1 MTSELRAPP
10 TRPQDARSFLSIPRE
25 SAGEDSRWISE
36 NAVQVAALLAR
47 NAMERSNKHDTLD
60 EQLYNSRAACKT
72 KTANVAM
79 HLDKEWR
86 ARFFTQVDN
95 LLSAEEWDEGDKPI
109 TEASFTTL
117 LRLMLLIRAE
127 RGPGLGATSDGN
139 VIATWTVENDRL
151 TVECQPLDQVRWVLL
166 RYLDGQRESA
176 AGQTDLLR
184 LRQVLEPYDPKR
196 WFLYEGSKA
205 SV

>member
-10 TRPQDARSFLSIPRE
+10 TRAQDARSFLDIAME
-25 SAGEDSRWISE
+25 YAGQDSRRIFE
-36 NAVQVAALLAR
+36 NSLRVASQLTSR
-47 NAMERSNKHDTLD
+47 TRERPTEHNTLE
-60 EQLYNSRAACKT
+60 EQLYNSRAAFKI
-72 KTANVAM
+72 KMAEVAM
-79 HLDKEWR
+79 HLDGERR
-86 ARFFTQVDN
+86 ARFFAQVDS
-95 LLSAEEWDEGDKPI
+95 LLSADDWDEGDKPI
-109 TEASFTTL
+109 LEASFTTL
-117 LRLMLLIRAE
+117 LRMMLFIPAE

-139 VIATWTVENDRL
+139 VIATWTVGNDRL
-151 TVECQPLDQVRWVLL
+151 TVECQPNDQIRWVLL

-184 LRQVLEPYDPKR
+184 LVEVLKPYDPKR